1 MSNSRKYR
9 ILGIDP
15 GTRVTGYG
23 IIESTL
29 SFHTTLDY
37 GCIRPP
43 PSKSLHERYHILFT
57 SVEALIE
64 KYAPDAVAVE
74 TQFVSKNAQSALKLG
89 MARGVVLL
97 AATKNNIEIFEYAPK
112 VAKKAAVGRGSASK
126 EEVQRM
132 IQILLQLKE
141 PPTPEDA
148 ADALSIALCHIHR
161 MNHV

>member
-23 IIESTL
+23 VIESTL
-29 SFHTTLDY
+29 SSHVPLDY

-43 PSKSLHERYHILFT
+43 PTKPLNERYLILFNAIE
-57 SVEALIE
+57 SLID
-64 KYAPDAVAVE
+64 KYKPDAVAVE
-74 TQFVSKNAQSALKLG
+74 TQFVSKNPQSALKLG
-89 MARGVVLL
+89 MARGVTLL
-97 AATKNNIEIFEYAPK
+97 AATKNNVEVFEYAPK
-112 VAKKAAVGRGSASK
+112 VAKLAAVGRGTASK
-126 EEVQRM
+126 GDVQRM
-132 IQILLQLKE
+132 IQVLLQLKE